1 MKLKIS
7 LISISAFLLLSVNT
21 GCQKNDPKKA
31 EFLANQAMNSLTNK
45 NPQQAESLQREAIE
59 NDPSDK
65 HKLALGMILASE
77 GKAAEARDVF
87 NGLLTSKDT
96 IIVKRSADMLKDKK
110 IEELGELY
118 KKILASDIKPN
129 L

>member
-77 GKAAEARDVF
+77 GKAADARSLF
-87 NGLLTSKDT
+87 KELSASKDPT
-96 IIVKRSADMLKDKK
+96 IARNSNSMLQGNK
-110 IEELGELY
+110 IEEIADLY
-118 KKILASDIKPN
+118 KKILLSNKTPR